1 MISLSYGESYSK
13 LNAKYKSTKMSYL
26 RSVLNSNQNNEIKYL
41 KQLVHIGRSLK
52 FDTSRYEKE
61 LKKYNQ
67 PIIKKRATKKYIPI
81 DKISHYSIKQVTTD
95 VNSIRIDFN
104 RYVTKKDLKFFE
116 LRYKTINKD
125 VFDINGSF
133 KDAKPTKLKIKG
145 INRISISQY
154 KQNTLRITLSHN
166 KNLDTYYII
175 NRKSI
180 IIKIK
185 NLNNKKQKSNKKIA
199 TLINTSQKISY
210 PSMYSGRKRVV
221 VIDAGHG
228 GKDVGAV
235 GPRKRYEKNSVLKV
249 SKYLYQALRL
259 RGYKVYLTR
268 TSDRFIKVHN
278 RTKLSNKKKADI
290 FISVHANAAMKH
302 RVNKAKGIETFFL
315 SPARSARAKRVAASE
330 NRTDMRKMSY
340 SSKNSL
346 LTILNQS
353 KITQSNKLAIDVQ
366 QNILNSVRSKHRD
379 VVDGGVREGPFWVL
393 VGAQMPSIL
402 VEVGYISHPIESKRL
417 YTTSYQKL
425 LANGIANGVDGYFS
439 KNQ

>member
-1 MISLSYGESYSK
+1 M
-13 LNAKYKSTKMSYL
+13 NYL
-26 RSVLNSNQNNEIKYL
+26 RSVLNNNQSNEIKHL
-41 KQLVHIGRSLK
+41 KTLVKTGRKLK
-52 FDTSRYEKE
+52 FNTSRYEKE
-61 LKKYNQ
+61 LKKYKQ
-67 PIIKKRATKKYIPI
+67 PVLKKTATKKSTLKN
-81 DKISHYSIKQVTTD
+81 KISRYSIKQVTTD
-95 VNSIRIDFN
+95 NNSIRIDFN
-104 RYVTKKDLKFFE
+104 RYVSKKDLKFFE
-116 LRYKTINKD
+116 LRYKSINKD
-125 VFDINGSF
+125 VFDIRGAF
-133 KDAKPTKLKIKG
+133 KDANPTKLKIKG
-145 INRISISQY
+145 IDKIRISQY
-154 KQNTLRITLSHN
+154 KQNTLRISLSHN

-180 IIKIK
+180 IIKIN
-185 NLNNKKQKSNKKIA
+185 NLSTLTKKMAKKKTTKKKA
-199 TLINTSQKISY
+199 RLINTSSKISY
-210 PSMYSGRKRVV
+210 PSMHAGKKRIV

-249 SKYLYQALRL
+249 SKYLYQTLRL

-268 TSDRFIKVHN
+268 TSDRFIKVRN

-290 FISVHANAAMKH
+290 FISVHANASIKS
-302 RVNKAKGIETFFL
+302 RVKKARGIETFFL

-330 NRTDMRKMSY
+330 NKSDMRKMSY

-366 QNILNSVRSKHRD
+366 QNILHQVRSKYRD

-402 VEVGYISHPIESKRL
+402 VEIGYISHPVESKRL

-425 LANGIANGVDGYFS
+425 LAKGIANGVDGYFS
-439 KNQ
+439 KN